1 MGERVCAFTGH
12 RSRKLPWGYDEQ
24 DARCVAFKKCLY
36 DVVESL
42 VESGVEHFISGM
54 AQGGDLYFAEA
65 VLALREKYPHITL
78 EAAVPYPGQAD
89 SWPMEQRQRYERI
102 LSRCAR
108 VTVVQEQYSRS
119 CMLERNR
126 YMVDRCDVL
135 LVGDNEQSGGTLYTI
150 NYARKKS
157 REMILLPIPE

>member
-1 MGERVCAFTGH
+1 MGESVCAFTGH

-89 SWPMEQRQRYERI
+89 SWPMEQRQRYKRI

-135 LVGDNEQSGGTLYTI
+135 LVGYNEQSGGTLYTI

>member
-1 MGERVCAFTGH
+1 M
-12 RSRKLPWGYDEQ
+12 
-24 DARCVAFKKCLY
+24 
-36 DVVESL
+36 
-42 VESGVEHFISGM
+42 
-54 AQGGDLYFAEA
+54 
-65 VLALREKYPHITL
+65 LALREKYPHITL

-135 LVGDNEQSGGTLYTI
+135 LVGYNEQSGGTLYTI

>member
-1 MGERVCAFTGH
+1 MGESVCAFTGH

-89 SWPMEQRQRYERI
+89 SWPMEQRQRYKRI

-126 YMVDRCDVL
+126 YMVDRYDVL
-135 LVGDNEQSGGTLYTI
+135 LVGYNEQSGGTLYTI

>member
-1 MGERVCAFTGH
+1 MGESVCAFTGH

-54 AQGGDLYFAEA
+54 AQGGNLYFAEA

-89 SWPMEQRQRYERI
+89 SWPMEQRQRYKRI

-135 LVGDNEQSGGTLYTI
+135 LVGYNEQSGGTLYTI

>member
-1 MGERVCAFTGH
+1 MGESVCAFTGH

-54 AQGGDLYFAEA
+54 AQGSDLYFAEA

-89 SWPMEQRQRYERI
+89 SWPMEQRQRYKRI

-135 LVGDNEQSGGTLYTI
+135 LVGYNEQSGGTLYTI

>member
-1 MGERVCAFTGH
+1 MGESVCAFTGH

-24 DARCVAFKKCLY
+24 DVRCVAFKKCLY

-89 SWPMEQRQRYERI
+89 SWPMEQRQRYKRI

-135 LVGDNEQSGGTLYTI
+135 LVGYNEQSGGTLYTI

>member
-1 MGERVCAFTGH
+1 MGESVCAFTGH

-102 LSRCAR
+102 LSCCAR

-135 LVGDNEQSGGTLYTI
+135 LVGYNEQSGGTLYTI